1 MRNASGSRPALR
13 RQGVTSSVQ
22 PSAAAPGT
30 RDGAGR
36 GLRNVLGALAGLL
49 AAAVAL
55 GFAELT
61 AALVGPASS
70 PVIAVGDTVITLTPE
85 PVKEFA
91 IRSFG
96 ENDKVVL
103 VAGTLVVIALYAL
116 LIGLV
121 ALRSRRLGILGIALF
136 GALGALAAFT
146 RPAGSLLD
154 VLPSLV
160 GAGAGIVAL
169 CALLVPLTATPG
181 SPAATGCG
189 AARAWPKA
197 PHADERMV
205 DRLREILGSGDRKG
219 TALDRRRFF
228 LTGGVALGA
237 AVVAGGGGRLLQQR
251 FDVAEARAGL
261 ALPRPASAA
270 AALPRG
276 ADLSGEVDG
285 LTPLFTRNREFYR
298 VDTAISVPQIR
309 PGDYELS
316 LTGMF
321 DSPRSYTLPDLF
333 ERDDLIERD
342 ITLTC
347 VSNEVGGRLAGS
359 ARWIGVPLGVLLR
372 ENGVQSRSDQLVC
385 RDVNGM
391 TIGAPTRSALDVE
404 DAMLAFGM
412 NGEPLPVEHGFPVRM
427 LIPGLYGYVSACK
440 WLASIEAT
448 TFDAFDA
455 YWIERDWAA
464 EGPIKV
470 ASRIDTPAPLREFP
484 AGRRAIAGVAW
495 AQTRGIEKVEV
506 RVDEED
512 WVGSRALSRGR
523 RRPVASV
530 GPALRLPGRPAL
542 DHRPRHQR
550 RRRGAA
556 RGPGRAVPL
565 GFHRLALHPGARRM
579 TPRRPPGRPMT
590 RPGTPPATR
599 LRTALAAGAPPARDN
614 VVARTGQGAP
624 SS

>member
-1 MRNASGSRPALR
+1 
-13 RQGVTSSVQ
+13 VTSSVQ

-30 RDGAGR
+30 RDGGGR
-36 GLRNVLGALAGLL
+36 GLRTVLGALAGLL

-121 ALRSRRLGILGIALF
+121 ALRSRTLGILGIALF

-160 GAGAGIVAL
+160 GACAGIVAL
-169 CALLVPLTATPG
+169 RALLVPLTATPE
-181 SPAATGCG
+181 SPAATG
-189 AARAWPKA
+189 AEPPA
-197 PHADERMV
+197 PAEGRHADERMV
-205 DRLREILGSGDRKG
+205 DRLREILGSEDRKG

-251 FDVAEARAGL
+251 FDVAEARAEL

-276 ADLSGEVDG
+276 ADLSGEIDG

-309 PGDYELS
+309 PGDYELT

-359 ARWIGVPLGVLLR
+359 ARWIGVPLGAFLR
-372 ENGVQSRSDQLVC
+372 ENGIRSSSDQLVC

-512 WVGSRALSRGR
+512 WAEAELSPEVDADVWRQWVLPYDFPAGRHSITVRATSADGEVQPEARAAPFPSGSTGWHSIQ
-523 RRPVASV
+523 V
-530 GPALRLPGRPAL
+530 
-542 DHRPRHQR
+542 
-550 RRRGAA
+550 
-556 RGPGRAVPL
+556 
-565 GFHRLALHPGARRM
+565 LAG
-579 TPRRPPGRPMT
+579 
-590 RPGTPPATR
+590 
-599 LRTALAAGAPPARDN
+599 
-614 VVARTGQGAP
+614 
-624 SS
+624 